1 MGKPSFGEF
10 SATFLIDETMT
21 NWRSVYDWMNG
32 ISPFVDHNSTIQPYD
47 DMRSDLILNVT
58 TNALN
63 TALEVVI
70 KNAFPT
76 SLSAVEFD
84 SSATDIDP
92 IVATVDFAFDSF
104 EVRSA
109 T

>member
-1 MGKPSFGEF
+1 MGKPSFGDF
-10 SATFLIDETMT
+10 SVTFLIDETMT

-32 ISPFVDHNSTIQPYD
+32 ISPFTDHNALVQPYD

-84 SSATDIDP
+84 SAATDIDP
-92 IVATVDFAFDSF
+92 TVATVDFAFDSF
-104 EVRSA
+104 EVRS
-109 T
+109 TT